1 MKLLQYV
8 VYPLVTCFVL
18 FLLFAFVQGSF
29 DPMVWDKKVRA
40 LLAWYWVIAYIFTA
54 FIFDLTEGC

>member
-8 VYPLVTCFVL
+8 VYPLAVCFAL

-40 LLAWYWVIAYIFTA
+40 LLACYWVIVYIFTT
-54 FIFDLTEGC
+54 FIFALTGED